1 MCYGPVFSP
10 GVKHA
15 PTSSTIIQII
25 FPFSPVNLQWGR
37 GKRGDLKV
45 RADCQL
51 LSFIDNVSLR
61 FEDVGTRTPS
71 HSATEG
77 MCATLELIPLLIF
90 MLLNYFAPV
99 LEGITNSNA

>member
-1 MCYGPVFSP
+1 MCYGPVFPP

-77 MCATLELIPLLIF
+77 R
-90 MLLNYFAPV
+90 
-99 LEGITNSNA
+99 